1 MSREVSGLPEMFKQ
15 RIATYSMKMRIYP
28 SAEQAAKID
37 RIFRALH
44 LAYNM
49 TFHEVFLLNPA
60 VCTDPKPDGVV
71 WPDFRKMAKAEWK
84 DHLISLNPAIAE
96 APAAAITTNNGL
108 FLLDAKRAWEKGM
121 HKRPVTPEL
130 RKDFRFYNAAKP
142 RSSFLVQIPPSSLI
156 PSTDNAK
163 VAWITIPKVG
173 RVKARGFNRRLCFG
187 ENGQHTYTE
196 ALDAGELPKQIS
208 MRVSKDNCGDYFI
221 SLTFSEGKKK
231 DRFLYLE
238 TPAPETSVPVG
249 IDMGIKDIAALS
261 TGEKIE
267 NRHFKKEKH
276 RTLTRLN
283 RELSRRWGPANMAFR
298 DYNKDIRSENR
309 RNPEVEPIPTAT
321 PSKRYLAAKEKKA
334 RIERKITQQ
343 RNTYYH
349 QQTAAL
355 IRKSSMIAIET
366 LHVKNM
372 LRNHKLAYALSDA
385 AMSVFLGKLKY
396 KAERKGIEVRCVGT
410 FEPTSQL
417 CNACAE
423 LYPQAKNLGV
433 RAWTCPKCGARHDRD
448 VNAAKNILQIAL
460 TRGSVPDKAE
470 AHTERKQSPPAA
482 PRRKRLGEII
492 PGKPEIAAVFSRELT
507 RHNDPRYVIKNTKT
521 GTILDDA
528 QGVGYRSASN
538 AKNCYKAK
546 IKWASLPV

>member
-1 MSREVSGLPEMFKQ
+1 MPEMFKQ
-15 RIATYSMKMRIYP
+15 RITTYSMKLRIYP

-60 VCTDPKPDGVV
+60 VCTPPKPDGSV
-71 WPDFRKMAKAEWK
+71 WPDFRKMARAEWK

-121 HKRPVTPEL
+121 HKLPVKPEN
-130 RKDFRFYNAAKP
+130 RRDFRFYSAAKP
-142 RSSFLVQIPPSSLI
+142 RSSFLVQIPPSSLL
-156 PSTDNAK
+156 PSADNAK
-163 VAWITIPKVG
+163 VAWVTIPKVG
-173 RVKARGFNRRLCFG
+173 RVKARGFNRRLWFG
-187 ENGQHTYTE
+187 ESGQHTYIE
-196 ALDAGELPKQIS
+196 ALDAGELPKQLTI
-208 MRVSKDNCGDYFI
+208 RVSKDNCGDYFVSI
-221 SLTFSEGKKK
+221 TFSEGKKQ
-231 DRFLYLE
+231 DRFLYLQM
-238 TPAPETSVPVG
+238 PVPETAVPIGIDVG
-249 IDMGIKDIAALS
+249 IRDIAALS
-261 TGEKIE
+261 TGQKIG
-267 NRHFKKEKH
+267 NRHFKKEKD

-283 RELSRRWGPANMAFR
+283 RELSRRWGSANLAFR
-298 DYNKDIRSENR
+298 DYNKEIRSENR
-309 RNPEVEPIPTAT
+309 RNPDAEPKPLAQ
-321 PSKRYLAAKEKKA
+321 PSKRYLASKQKKA
-334 RIERKITQQ
+334 QIERRIAQR

-355 IRKSSMIAIET
+355 VRQSSMIAIET

-385 AMSVFLGKLKY
+385 AMSDFLEKLKY
-396 KAERKGIEVRCVGT
+396 KAARKGIEVRCVGT

-417 CNACAE
+417 CSACSTP
-423 LYPQAKNLGV
+423 YPPAKHLGV
-433 RAWTCPKCGARHDRD
+433 RAWTCPQCGARHDRD

-482 PRRKRLGEII
+482 PRRRRIGEII

-521 GTILDDA
+521 GEILDDA